1 MGRFYA
7 LECTKPFISRD
18 CGSFAGRC
26 RADSH
31 GADEASDDALKNGI
45 GFGDRFGW
53 AGREKGWL
61 REVVITGEGGLAVVE
76 DEGQVL
82 VFEGA
87 KFDKE
92 MVVFEEA
99 EFFPLIGVDTMKEGS
114 PWLMGNLLK

>member
-1 MGRFYA
+1 
-7 LECTKPFISRD
+7 
-18 CGSFAGRC
+18 
-26 RADSH
+26 
-31 GADEASDDALKNGI
+31 LKNGI

-61 REVVITGEGGLAVVE
+61 REVVITGEGGLAVME

-87 KFDKE
+87 KFDEE

-99 EFFPLIGVDTMKEGS
+99 ELFPLIGVDTMKEGS
-114 PWLMGNLLK
+114 TWLMGNFLK